1 MREIKY
7 RYVFRSTYDG
17 GWGKELRIN
26 TYTIKEIERGNVD
39 FIRNDNWAL
48 VNRDEY
54 TGLKDKNGKEIYEGD
69 IVHQFGGKNHLV
81 EFKDCAFRCGGFP
94 LNAIHQS
101 EVIGNIYENP
111 ELLDKGEIK

>member
-1 MREIKY
+1 MQ
-7 RYVFRSTYDG
+7 
-17 GWGKELRIN
+17 
-26 TYTIKEIERGNVD
+26 
-39 FIRNDNWAL
+39 
-48 VNRDEY
+48 Y